1 MSRPGEVSDHVD
13 AHSSSLSPP
22 GLAAFSMIAMSGRA
36 VEPLDPAGSGTYS
49 TGT

>member
-1 MSRPGEVSDHVD
+1 MSMPTAPRCP
-13 AHSSSLSPP
+13 PP